1 MQHNDSNQNNNH
13 DLQIKLNELE
23 SVVNILKQ
31 HEQKAS
37 VTTTDINSVIM
48 YLKVLQSRITKGQ
61 LNLQFLEKTFNL
73 QKENL
78 QTIIKNLDNRVT
90 DNNTLLIQV
99 RQKIEELQQ
108 QIINLKVHIAETD
121 GQTNQCY
128 IGLDKLQKKF
138 EILHPFNVSENP
150 PSPQLIE
157 TNIKKMFSRII
168 VGIIVSVTTI
178 FGSYIAIKYW
188 NKFIDDQYS
197 KIHQQQTTK
206 QNK

>member
-1 MQHNDSNQNNNH
+1 MQYNDSNQNNTH

-31 HEQKAS
+31 HEQQAS
-37 VTTTDINSVIM
+37 VTTTDINGVIM

-61 LNLQFLEKTFNL
+61 LTLQFLEKTFNL

-78 QTIIKNLDNRVT
+78 QSIIKNLDNRVT

-99 RQKIEELQQ
+99 RQKIKELQQ

-150 PSPQLIE
+150 SSPQLIE